1 MTIGNHFAPAKS
13 TDRHALQDAVDAM
26 KLEACDF
33 IINTVDLQG
42 LDQAVD
48 RGPSPWHILRKR
60 ILYDIERGARTGLRR
75 LMVERAAV
83 RLWSCRAERGESR
96 RAMGLRE

>member
-1 MTIGNHFAPAKS
+1 MLTAH
-13 TDRHALQDAVDAM
+13 TTVQDAVDAM

-48 RGPSPWHILRKR
+48 RGPSPWHTLRKR
-60 ILYDIERGARTGLRR
+60 ILYDIERGAGTGLRR

-83 RLWSCRAERGESR
+83 RLWFRRAERGESR
-96 RAMGLRE
+96 RDVRLRG